1 MSELVEHYFAILDS
15 WQETNDLR
23 EAVLFELVETDFL
36 ALDVEIERL
45 IRSKKVSKVDL
56 AESAID
62 DLLVY
67 FKTDINRYL
76 SIFFEITKEYVPYK
90 LFRAANEDNKI
101 LLRKRL
107 DEKNPMALYA
117 LAFCADEY
125 AVKQFAE
132 WKKHLPTWIGNE
144 NTAVETFTRD
154 AGWEFDENE
163 QKRLLY
169 NLDCFAITVF
179 HDDKFDTGLVCQRC
193 NRSMLFIEFQDYKI
207 GNRNHLPFCDICN
220 GREGIETPKWV
231 KKTPSIGGILRLEID
246 INARDPFFSLSQFYR
261 SAHSQ
266 IGGVPCWIQDHEY
279 PSCSTCARTMIFHAQ
294 INAFDLVG
302 AKIWDT
308 MYYVFYC
315 EFCKEEF
322 RVSQQFS

>member
-15 WQETNDLR
+15 WLETNDLR
-23 EAVLFELVETDFL
+23 EAVLFELVEADFPV
-36 ALDVEIERL
+36 LDAEIERL
-45 IRSKKVSKVDL
+45 IRSKKVSKVEL

-67 FKTDINRYL
+67 FKMDINRYL
-76 SIFFEITKEYVPYK
+76 NIFFEITKEYVPYK
-90 LFRAANEDNKI
+90 LFRAANEDNKM

-107 DEKNPMALYA
+107 SEHNRMALYA
-117 LAFCADEY
+117 LAFCGDDF

-132 WKKHLPTWIGNE
+132 WRKHLPPWIRE
-144 NTAVETFTRD
+144 EYTAIEIFTRD
-154 AGWEFDENE
+154 AGWELDEDE

-169 NLDCFAITVF
+169 DPNCFAITVY
-179 HDDKFDTGLVCQRC
+179 HDDKLDTGLLCQRC
-193 NRSMLFIEFQDYKI
+193 NRAMLSIEFPDDKV
-207 GNRNHLPFCDICN
+207 GGRNHIPFCDLCN
-220 GREGIETPKWV
+220 GRERIETPKWI
-231 KKTPSIGGILRLEID
+231 KKSPSIGGTLRLKID
-246 INARDPFFSLSQFYR
+246 KNLRDPFFSLSQFYR
-261 SAHSQ
+261 SSYSQ
-266 IGGVPCWIQDHEY
+266 IGGIPCWIQDPEY
-279 PSCSTCARTMIFHAQ
+279 PSCSKCARTMIFHAQ